1 MLLIKAEIK
10 KWKRSRILIG
20 ILILTVILNLFAI
33 ERAFSISRESPI
45 MDSFGDLYC
54 LAFKNITFVFL
65 PITIGMISTML
76 FFDER
81 KNDTLKNVL
90 ITSVSRF
97 EVFFAKFILVEL
109 LTIFLMILTYM
120 SSVLGA
126 VLSVGFVDFSLI
138 TLKEAAILYV
148 VAALLI
154 PIAMLPVIYIAT
166 FSKSYVLPISM
177 CLLYLGI
184 GIFGASILV
193 HIHPLASLLGVYQNV
208 SSAAKEMVENSI
220 GGYSLKASSFSCLVS
235 ILSIGIVFFIL
246 SIKSM
251 KRQNY

>member
-1 MLLIKAEIK
+1 MARLIIYNIYCKEV
-10 KWKRSRILIG
+10 R
-20 ILILTVILNLFAI
+20 I

-45 MDSFGDLYC
+45 MDTFGDLYC

-65 PITIGMISTML
+65 PVVIGIISTML

-97 EVFFAKFILVEL
+97 EVFFVKFISIEL
-109 LTIFLMILTYM
+109 LTLFLMALTYI
-120 SSVLGA
+120 SSVFGA
-126 VLSVGFVDFSLI
+126 VLSTGFLDFNLV
-138 TLKEAAILYV
+138 TLKEAAILYIL
-148 VAALLI
+148 AALLI

-184 GIFGASILV
+184 GIFGSSILV

-220 GGYSLKASSFSCLVS
+220 GGYSLNASQFSCLLY
-235 ILSIGIVFFIL
+235 ILLIGIVFFIL
-246 SIKSM
+246 SIKSV

>member
-1 MLLIKAEIK
+1 
-10 KWKRSRILIG
+10 
-20 ILILTVILNLFAI
+20 
-33 ERAFSISRESPI
+33 
-45 MDSFGDLYC
+45 
-54 LAFKNITFVFL
+54 
-65 PITIGMISTML
+65 
-76 FFDER
+76 
-81 KNDTLKNVL
+81 
-90 ITSVSRF
+90 
-97 EVFFAKFILVEL
+97 
-109 LTIFLMILTYM
+109 
-120 SSVLGA
+120 
-126 VLSVGFVDFSLI
+126 LI

-177 CLLYLGI
+177 SLLYLGI

-193 HIHPLASLLGVYQNV
+193 HIHPLTSLLGVYQNV

-246 SIKSM
+246 AIKSM

>member
-20 ILILTVILNLFAI
+20 IFILTVVLNLFAI

-54 LAFKNITFVFL
+54 LAFNNITFVFL
-65 PITIGMISTML
+65 PIIIGMISTML

-81 KNDTLKNVL
+81 KNVTLKNVL
-90 ITSVSRF
+90 ITSISRF
-97 EVFFAKFILVEL
+97 EVFFAKFILIEL
-109 LTIFLMILTYM
+109 LTIVLMILTYM

-126 VLSVGFVDFSLI
+126 VLSVGFVDFNLI

-177 CLLYLGI
+177 SLLYLGI

-246 SIKSM
+246 AIKSM

>member
-20 ILILTVILNLFAI
+20 IFILTVVLNLFAI

-65 PITIGMISTML
+65 PIIIGMISTML

-90 ITSVSRF
+90 ITSISRF
-97 EVFFAKFILVEL
+97 EVFFAKFILIEL
-109 LTIFLMILTYM
+109 LTIVLMILTYM

-126 VLSVGFVDFSLI
+126 VLSVGFVDFNLI

-177 CLLYLGI
+177 SLLYLGI
-184 GIFGASILV
+184 GIFGVSILV
-193 HIHPLASLLGVYQNV
+193 HIHPRASLLGVYQNV

-246 SIKSM
+246 AIKSM

>member
-20 ILILTVILNLFAI
+20 IFILTVVLNLLAI

-65 PITIGMISTML
+65 PIIIGMISTML

-90 ITSVSRF
+90 ITSISRF
-97 EVFFAKFILVEL
+97 EVFFAKFILIEL
-109 LTIFLMILTYM
+109 LTIVLMILTYM

-126 VLSVGFVDFSLI
+126 VLSVGFVDFNLI

-177 CLLYLGI
+177 SLLYLGI

-246 SIKSM
+246 AIKSI

>member
-10 KWKRSRILIG
+10 KWKRSRILIS
-20 ILILTVILNLFAI
+20 IIILTVILNLFVI

-45 MDSFGDLYC
+45 MDTFGDLYC

-65 PITIGMISTML
+65 PVVIGIISTML

-97 EVFFAKFILVEL
+97 EVFFVKFISIEL
-109 LTIFLMILTYM
+109 LTFFLMALTYI
-120 SSVLGA
+120 SSVFGA
-126 VLSVGFVDFSLI
+126 VLSTGFLDFNLV
-138 TLKEAAILYV
+138 TLKEAAILYIL
-148 VAALLI
+148 AALLI

-220 GGYSLKASSFSCLVS
+220 GGYSLNASPFSCLVS

-246 SIKSM
+246 AIKSM

>member
-10 KWKRSRILIG
+10 KWKRSKILIG
-20 ILILTVILNLFAI
+20 IIILTIILNLFAI

-54 LAFKNITFVFL
+54 LAFKNTTFVFL
-65 PITIGMISTML
+65 PIVIGTISTML

-97 EVFFAKFILVEL
+97 EVFFAKFILIEL
-109 LTIFLMILTYM
+109 MTLFLMVLTYI
-120 SSVLGA
+120 SSILGA
-126 VLSVGFVDFSLI
+126 ILSSGFIDFNLV
-138 TLKEAAILYV
+138 TLKEAAILYML
-148 VAALLI
+148 AALLI

-184 GIFGASILV
+184 GIFGASILL

-208 SSAAKEMVENSI
+208 SPAAKEMVENSI
-220 GGYSLKASSFSCLVS
+220 GGYSLNASPFSCLVS

-246 SIKSM
+246 AIKSM

>member
-1 MLLIKAEIK
+1 
-10 KWKRSRILIG
+10 
-20 ILILTVILNLFAI
+20 
-33 ERAFSISRESPI
+33 
-45 MDSFGDLYC
+45 
-54 LAFKNITFVFL
+54 KNITFVFL
-65 PITIGMISTML
+65 PIIIGMISTML

-90 ITSVSRF
+90 ITSISRF
-97 EVFFAKFILVEL
+97 EVFFAKFILIEL
-109 LTIFLMILTYM
+109 LTIVLMILTYM

-126 VLSVGFVDFSLI
+126 VLSVGFVDFNLI

-177 CLLYLGI
+177 SLLYLGI

-246 SIKSM
+246 AIKSI